1 MSAHRYYNSYKKSK
15 KERITDA
22 KILPRIRSLLREVGD
37 ASTKS
42 FLLSLQSY
50 YNQHTGLTPKQYL
63 ALGEIEKD
71 ASEKASSNYEK
82 WKAEYDDEKREIAR
96 ICAHYYR
103 ANPPYYAHVIEKIIS
118 DDNYVPTEKQY
129 KAMCNNKYTQKVV
142 NETKADPKYLPGTLV
157 RGRKSA
163 DESIKD
169 KTGTVIETDA
179 APITSAAAGA
189 KVYSVLFFGESNVVF
204 CEERYLKKVYKA

>member
-15 KERITDA
+15 KERITDTT
-22 KILPRIRSLLREVGD
+22 ILPRIHSLLKETEDDR
-37 ASTKS
+37 TRS
-42 FLLSLQSY
+42 FLLSLRSY
-50 YNQHTGLTPKQYL
+50 YNQHSGLTTKQFL
-63 ALGEIEKD
+63 ALGDIEKD
-71 ASEKASSNYEK
+71 VLEKASSSYEE
-82 WKAEYDDEKREIAR
+82 WKSQYDEEKREIAK

-118 DDNYVPTEKQY
+118 DDSYVPTEKQY
-129 KAMCNNKYTQKVV
+129 RSMCDNKYTQKVV
-142 NETKADPKYLPGTLV
+142 RETKAKPKYPPGSLV

-163 DESIKD
+163 DPSVKD

-179 APITSAAAGA
+179 TPVTSAATGA
-189 KVYSVLFFGESNVVF
+189 KVYSILFFGESKMVL